1 MTYFLTL
8 IITEGK
14 TGTELESFIK
24 RCAHRSNT
32 LSDLKILVPLPEL
45 LRQGEGKEHC
55 TDC

>member
-14 TGTELESFIK
+14 TGTELENFIK
-24 RCAHRSNT
+24 RCDHRSNT

-45 LRQGEGKEHC
+45 LGQGEGKEHC
-55 TDC
+55 TGC